1 MMYRDFWEAGYRI
14 FPLYR
19 FKVGGQCEC
28 GESDCEAAG
37 KHPRTSNWQHTP
49 AWHEDNIADGE
60 ELGVYDTGY
69 GVLCRG
75 LLVVDVD
82 ARNGGVKSYGKLLEK
97 VPEIAGAGLAV
108 QTGSGGGSQHLYFRI
123 PGTLSLVAHLKAYP
137 GIDFKSSGYVVGPGS
152 AHVSGGIY
160 SADGTPDDIGD
171 APEGLLQLL
180 RQPERRRTEYDGH
193 SIDVSLSD
201 IGEMLSY
208 IPNNDLDYESWIAIG
223 MAVHHATGGAGYEY
237 WEGWS
242 EQSHKHDQS
251 NMERKW
257 HSFGKSANPVT
268 IGTLIHYARQGG
280 WIMPVALAGEDD
292 TPAPVKE
299 IPGGLP
305 CDISGI
311 DLTRPPGFV
320 GEVAE
325 WIDSQ
330 SFRPRKHLAVA
341 AALTSIGNI
350 GGLRYVDDISSV
362 TANLFCFCVAGSRT
376 GKEGI
381 QQAAITLLRTAG
393 ISGAAHGS
401 IKSEQEVT
409 RNLTRHQASFYI
421 VDEVGLFLAKIS
433 NAQKRGGASYLEGVP
448 MILMLAYSKANDY
461 MLLTG
466 DGKEEVRK
474 QLTSELSQLEKLLE
488 DGERPYLVNRKAS
501 VERALSTL
509 DHGIERPFVSLMGIT
524 TPVTFDGLMNYD
536 MATNGFIGRS
546 LIFNEK
552 ETVPRAREGFKRPP
566 LPERLAN
573 YVRAIWTGDSYD
585 SEAGSRV
592 ENYDER
598 VCVPTEKP
606 ATELLW
612 TISRWME
619 DQAEEH
625 KSLSGLEA
633 IYLGAYEIV
642 AKVSLILAIPEKLRT
657 IEHVRWA
664 FALVKRDLE
673 DKVRLVVGNDSVKSS
688 PRKAMQARILSLV
701 SGGLGET
708 EGVILNRLDRTFKRN
723 EVEEELA
730 AMTKRGDL
738 RVEESTH
745 PRNKKVSKRYFSASE

>member
-1 MMYRDFWEAGYRI
+1 MYRDFWEAGHRI
-14 FPLYR
+14 FPIYR
-19 FKVGGQCEC
+19 FTKDGRCEC
-28 GESDCEAAG
+28 GNADCEAVS

-49 AWHEDNIADGE
+49 AWHEDNIEDGE

-82 ARNGGVKSYGKLLEK
+82 ARNGGVKSYAKLLEK

-123 PGTLSLVAHLKAYP
+123 PETLSLVGHLKPYP

-152 AHVSGGIY
+152 AHISGGIY
-160 SADGTPDDIGD
+160 SADGTPEDIGD
-171 APEGLLQLL
+171 APEGLIELL

-193 SIDVSLSD
+193 SLDVSLDD
-201 IGEMLSY
+201 IGEMLRH
-208 IPNNDLDYESWIAIG
+208 IPNDDVDYDTWIAIG

-242 EQSHKHDQS
+242 EQSPKHDRS

-257 HSFGKSANPVT
+257 HSFGKSSNPVT

-280 WIMPVALAGEDD
+280 WVMPVSLSGGDE
-292 TPAPVKE
+292 TPQAVVPE
-299 IPGGLP
+299 GLP

-330 SFRPRKHLAVA
+330 SFRPRKNLAVA

-350 GGLRYVDDISSV
+350 GGLRYVDDVSSV
-362 TANLFCFCVAGSRT
+362 TANLFCFCVAGART

-381 QQAAITLLRTAG
+381 QQAAISLLRTAG
-393 ISGAAHGS
+393 ITGAAHGS

-474 QLTSELSQLEKLLE
+474 QLTGELAQLSKLMDEGE
-488 DGERPYLVNRKAS
+488 DRAYVINRKAS

-585 SEAGSRV
+585 SEAGTRV
-592 ENYDER
+592 ENYGDR
-598 VCVPTEKP
+598 VAVPSEKP
-606 ATELLW
+606 ATDLLW
-612 TISRWME
+612 AISRWME

-625 KSLSGLEA
+625 KSSSGLEA

-657 IEHVRWA
+657 VEHVRWA

-688 PRKAMQARILSLV
+688 PKKALQARILNLV
-701 SGGLGET
+701 SGGAGET
-708 EGVILNRLDRTFKRN
+708 EGVICNRLDRTFKR
-723 EVEEELA
+723 EDISAELDT
-730 AMTKRGDL
+730 MTKRGDL
-738 RVEESTH
+738 KLEEKIH
-745 PRNKKVSKRYFSASE
+745 PRNGKVSKRYFQASEYG